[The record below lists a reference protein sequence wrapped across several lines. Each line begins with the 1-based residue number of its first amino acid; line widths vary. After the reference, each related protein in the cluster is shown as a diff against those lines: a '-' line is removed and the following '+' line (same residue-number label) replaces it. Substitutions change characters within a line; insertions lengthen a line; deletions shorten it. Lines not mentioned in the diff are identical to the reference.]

1 MFRVSIKNEI
11 LLVAM
16 RKTMLLPVSSPTR
29 GSPMRGSMY
38 GTLSDAGS
46 MAGDDTGAAV
56 PSHARGKVGL
66 DVSVP
71 LTLRG
76 A

>member
-1 MFRVSIKNEI
+1 MFRVSIKKRDL

-56 PSHARGKVGL
+56 PSHAPGKVGL
-66 DVSVP
+66 DVSEC
-71 LTLRG
+71 R
-76 A
+76 